1 MIRRVLGAGLRI
13 TMSEVRVGVPLA
25 YTSSSS
31 SMIPE
36 CKCSQNGSRRRTHRT
51 MYERNTAASPLERA
65 GVRLEYAEE
74 RHGRASYAMRVG
86 PFRELKG
93 AGWGA
98 SPLLFKKELNNDP
111 PSPRGR
117 PSNNDERSASWRS
130 ASLYEFVQLYDC
142 RSRGSRRRKTWES
155 ELRNARGSL
164 QGIKGRGL
172 GKSAFLIQRGCS
184 PVSVIILQ

>member
-117 PSNNDERSASWRS
+117 QRITMSAF
-130 ASLYEFVQLYDC
+130 ASL
-142 RSRGSRRRKTWES
+142 
-155 ELRNARGSL
+155 
-164 QGIKGRGL
+164 
-172 GKSAFLIQRGCS
+172 
-184 PVSVIILQ
+184 ILQFSNFFNLLSTRCPRSPDKAAYHHRQKE